1 MSQIGRIIT
10 LKINNTIILTYSNTT
25 AFTKGN
31 IMLGYDDA
39 FDSVGGGGG
48 FAVFDN
54 ARVVSLPA
62 GIVITNIAKVANNV
76 QLDFTWFE
84 NDPATAFKLQTAA
97 NVGGPYADDANAATT
112 YSINVP
118 AASYRITTPA
128 TNTARFLRI
137 RHQ

>member
-1 MSQIGRIIT
+1 MH
-10 LKINNTIILTYSNTT
+10 
-25 AFTKGN
+25 
-31 IMLGYDDA
+31 DDA
-39 FDSVGGGGG
+39 FDSVGSGGGG

-54 ARVVSLPA
+54 VRVVSLPG
-62 GIVITNIAKVANNV
+62 GIQITNIVIVGNNA
-76 QLDFTWFE
+76 QIDFTWFE
-84 NDPATAFKLQTAA
+84 NDPASAFKLQTAA

-128 TNTARFLRI
+128 TNTGRFLRI